1 MTAAAEPPS
10 STFDV
15 VIVGAGLVG
24 ASLAA
29 ALGDSGLALAVVEP
43 APPPAPGG
51 DWDRRIYAISPA
63 SSAFLTAVGGWPG
76 LDAARVQPVARMV
89 IAGDAPGAKL
99 EFSADEAGVAAL
111 AHIVE
116 SGRLQHALWQCLA
129 RREGVTLLSPAQCVR
144 LEADARGATLALADG
159 RTLRARLVVGADG
172 AQSWVRR
179 NAGLTARAESYGQL
193 GVVANFAVTRP
204 HQGFAFQ
211 WFRPDGVL
219 AYLPLPGDRMSMV
232 WSTPEAHARELLAL
246 DPVALARTV
255 AAAGGGALGDLEVIT
270 PAQGFAL
277 QRVTAESM
285 IGPRVALVGDAA
297 HVVHPLAGQGVNLG
311 FGDARALAAVLRRGD
326 PAADC
331 GERAVLRRYE
341 RSRAEAI
348 LAMRTVTHGLVR
360 LFGLPG
366 ELPSRLRN
374 AGLNLTD
381 RLPVLKT
388 LLVRHAVG

>member
-1 MTAAAEPPS
+1 VNAAAGIPDS
-10 STFDV
+10 AFDV
-15 VIVGAGLVG
+15 IVVGAGLVG

-29 ALGDSGLALAVVEP
+29 ALGGSGLAVAVVEP
-43 APPPAPGG
+43 APPPAPGPE
-51 DWDRRIYAISPA
+51 WDRRIYAISPA
-63 SSAFLTAVGGWPG
+63 SRDFLAAIGGWSR
-76 LDAARVQPVARMV
+76 LDAMRLQPVTRMV
-89 IAGDAPGAKL
+89 VAGDAPGATL

-116 SGRLQHALWQCLA
+116 SARLQQALWEQLA
-129 RREGVTLLSPAQCVR
+129 GVDGVTLLSPAQCAS
-144 LEADARGATLALADG
+144 LHASERGAMLSLADG
-159 RTLRARLVVGADG
+159 RTIAARVVVGADG

-179 NAGLTARAESYGQL
+179 NAGLTVRAASYGQL
-193 GVVANFAVTRP
+193 GVVANFVISRP
-204 HQGFAFQ
+204 HQGTAFQ
-211 WFRPDGVL
+211 WFRSDSVL
-219 AYLPLPGDRMSMV
+219 AYLPLPGERMSMV

-246 DPVALARTV
+246 DPVSLCRTV
-255 AAAGGGALGDLEVIT
+255 AAAGGGALGDLELIT
-270 PAQGFAL
+270 PAQGFPL
-277 QRVTAESM
+277 QRLTAESM
-285 IGPRVALVGDAA
+285 IGPRIALVGDAA

-311 FGDARALAAVLRRGD
+311 FGDARALAAELRRGG
-326 PAADC
+326 PSADC
-331 GERAVLRRYE
+331 GARPTLRRYE

-374 AGLNLTD
+374 TGLNLTN